1 MILVSFRTN
10 IFSIHYILSIYSLS
24 NSSMLLIRCIF
35 HIFVDNEKPLLKSKE
50 CESQSNNDIGWKTT
64 LGGIILCLFSAFLL
78 LVNNA
83 ILKKMKL
90 DSKDAFLVSALFQV
104 IISVLMVCKKGSKLW
119 IWEFEMVENILK
131 MRALFLIC
139 PFFASIG
146 YISDIIAVSYMP
158 IGDAMAIIFS
168 CALPT
173 VVMAAVF
180 LNERLRL
187 CKIVC
192 CALLVSGIT
201 MVIRPPFIFGDNVGT
216 LNSKHIVKADESP
229 LPLIHNEF
237 DMTKTQS
244 LYVLKM

>member
-10 IFSIHYILSIYSLS
+10 ICFHPLYLKYL
-24 NSSMLLIRCIF
+24 NSSILLIRIIF
-35 HIFVDNEKPLLKSKE
+35 HVSVDNEKPLLKSKE
-50 CESQSNNDIGWKTT
+50 CESQCNNDIGWKTT
-64 LGGIILCLFSAFLL
+64 LWGIILCLFSAFLL

-104 IISVLMVCKKGSKLW
+104 IISVLIVCKNGSKLW
-119 IWEFEMVENILK
+119 IWEFEMVENIYK
-131 MRALFLIC
+131 MRALFLVC

-146 YISDIIAVSYMP
+146 YISDIISVSYMP

-173 VVMAAVF
+173 VLLAAIF
-180 LNERLRL
+180 LQERLRL

-192 CALLVSGIT
+192 CLLLVSGII
-201 MVIRPPFIFGDNVGT
+201 MVIRPPFIFRDDVGPVNSRDIFKANKSL
-216 LNSKHIVKADESP
+216 LNNKSHIYMLV
-229 LPLIHNEF
+229 
-237 DMTKTQS
+237 
-244 LYVLKM
+244 